1 LQTASPLQHAS
12 HSSVADSSTLFRL
25 GWTLPLLNTRVM
37 LLYTIMHQA
46 LVTSIT
52 LVIIIFIITP
62 VKNVVVELL
71 RTHFYRLILVY
82 VEQN

>member
-1 LQTASPLQHAS
+1 M
-12 HSSVADSSTLFRL
+12 
-25 GWTLPLLNTRVM
+25 LNTRVM
-37 LLYTIMHQA
+37 LLFTIMHQA

-71 RTHFYRLILVY
+71 RTNFYRLILVY